1 MKTRRTRKE
10 YRNAWL
16 QCLIELKKQLDQNR
30 MIQSSV
36 ILESF
41 NVHNATFKWLKKIGV
56 VVEHHDN
63 GHIWIGR
70 NPDFDMIKMLETLR
84 RMEQKEYNIR
94 KQSEDFT
101 RKKPIAYKK
110 GTKKPKAIQPEMIF
124 ESTNETK
131 KIHKPLTA
139 EDVKD
144 RKQLITYC
152 KTPKKQ
158 PESRKFEL
166 SLLGFRI
173 FTLIY

>member
-1 MKTRRTRKE
+1 MKTRGMSKKNNE
-10 YRNAWL
+10 KYLDA
-16 QCLIELKKQLDQNR
+16 LIELHQEIIFNPKCNTQRILRKWKMSNGVTSVLQRMNVLDKDDNNNW
-30 MIQSSV
+30 V
-36 ILESF
+36 
-41 NVHNATFKWLKKIGV
+41 WLGKNPNMEMVYEIKKISQRIQKKY
-56 VVEHHDN
+56 N
-63 GHIWIGR
+63 R
-70 NPDFDMIKMLETLR
+70 IKPT
-84 RMEQKEYNIR
+84 
-94 KQSEDFT
+94 
-101 RKKPIAYKK
+101 
-110 GTKKPKAIQPEMIF
+110 QPEMIF

-166 SLLGFRI
+166 SLLGFKI

>member
-1 MKTRRTRKE
+1 MRTRGISKKNNE
-10 YRNAWL
+10 KYLDA
-16 QCLIELKKQLDQNR
+16 LIELHQEITFNPKCNTQKILRKWKMSNGVTSILQRMNVLDKDDNNNWVWLGKYPN
-30 MIQSSV
+30 MEMV
-36 ILESF
+36 YE
-41 NVHNATFKWLKKIGV
+41 LKKIAQRIQKKY
-56 VVEHHDN
+56 N
-63 GHIWIGR
+63 R
-70 NPDFDMIKMLETLR
+70 IKPT
-84 RMEQKEYNIR
+84 Q
-94 KQSEDFT
+94 
-101 RKKPIAYKK
+101 
-110 GTKKPKAIQPEMIF
+110 PKMIF

-166 SLLGFRI
+166 SLLGFKI

>member
-1 MKTRRTRKE
+1 MKTRGMSKKNNE
-10 YRNAWL
+10 KYLDA
-16 QCLIELKKQLDQNR
+16 LIELHQEITFNPKCNTQKILRKWKMSNGVTSILQRMNVLDKDDNNNWVWLGKYPN
-30 MIQSSV
+30 MEMV
-36 ILESF
+36 YE
-41 NVHNATFKWLKKIGV
+41 LKKIAQRIQKKY
-56 VVEHHDN
+56 N
-63 GHIWIGR
+63 R
-70 NPDFDMIKMLETLR
+70 IKPT
-84 RMEQKEYNIR
+84 
-94 KQSEDFT
+94 
-101 RKKPIAYKK
+101 
-110 GTKKPKAIQPEMIF
+110 QPEMIF

>member
-1 MKTRRTRKE
+1 MRTRGISKKSNE
-10 YRNAWL
+10 KYLDVLIQLHQEITFNPKCNTQQILRKCKISNNVTSVLRRMNVLDKDDKNNWVWL
-16 QCLIELKKQLDQNR
+16 GKYPNMEMVYELKKILQRIQKKYNR
-30 MIQSSV
+30 
-36 ILESF
+36 
-41 NVHNATFKWLKKIGV
+41 
-56 VVEHHDN
+56 
-63 GHIWIGR
+63 
-70 NPDFDMIKMLETLR
+70 IK
-84 RMEQKEYNIR
+84 
-94 KQSEDFT
+94 
-101 RKKPIAYKK
+101 P
-110 GTKKPKAIQPEMIF
+110 IQPEMIF

-166 SLLGFRI
+166 SLLGFKI